1 MNIKSQKSSMEH
13 ETVVQKRYRQA
24 DAFERLCMYLQYR
37 NMRDDFMEIEF
48 KDSLSNKTSRRSA

>member
-1 MNIKSQKSSMEH
+1 MEH